1 MRPASQ
7 ADAAAIAGIHIR
19 SWQVAY
25 RGQLP
30 DAYLD
35 RLSEDLARRTSF
47 WERWLAAETA
57 SRRQTALVAEEAGR
71 PIGFVTFGPS
81 EDEPPDPTI
90 GEVYAIYVDP
100 TGWGRGYG
108 RALAA
113 MLWVLDTNIRARRF
127 YEVAGWKPDG
137 GLKTETLG
145 DLLLSE
151 VRYRRVFDE

>member
-1 MRPASQ
+1 M
-7 ADAAAIAGIHIR
+7 
-19 SWQVAY
+19 AY

-47 WERWLAAETA
+47 WEHWLTAEAT

-81 EDEPPDPTI
+81 EDEPLDPTI
-90 GEVYAIYVDP
+90 GQVYAIYVDP

-108 RALAA
+108 RALFTSAAQGLTIARFKAA

-137 GLKTETLG
+137 GLKTETRG